1 MEGTIMQSLTRVHR
15 QLKIN
20 ADELEDAIAETRQTS
35 LYRRNLIRQRDEI
48 MNKLWDVEGQI
59 REYEKTPPEKTSFW
73 KKLFRR

>member
-73 KKLFRR
+73 KLLFLR